1 MGLAEVKGEKGAEVN
16 SEKRTEVNNN
26 MEETK
31 TN

>member
-1 MGLAEVKGEKGAEVN
+1 MGLSEVKGEKGAEVN